1 VFALFPGIPHAGS
14 SVGRATLISITNEAA
29 TAFFPG
35 LRPLSHNEVH
45 PPIDSSIYRGRA
57 RRAACFAVLR
67 RPPISPIFARHYD
80 IPLAP
85 AIIVSFCRSPP
96 SQLPLTCAGLG
107 RTVHVNTSTP
117 CGRPREPSNQAV
129 AVTSRRAKYGYR
141 GYFSAM
147 AGAVSILTGPQKC
160 QHFVSFGRGLR
171 TGPFRASSGRR
182 SDRSGLRSR

>member
-1 VFALFPGIPHAGS
+1 MPHAGS

-29 TAFFPG
+29 TTFFPG
-35 LRPLSHNEVH
+35 LRHCFDYYLIMKCTRSLTAV
-45 PPIDSSIYRGRA
+45 ST
-57 RRAACFAVLR
+57 AAELVEPHVLR
-67 RPPISPIFARHYD
+67 SCGRPPISPVFARRYD

-85 AIIVSFCRSPP
+85 AIIASFCRSPP

-117 CGRPREPSNQAV
+117 CGRPREPSNQTV